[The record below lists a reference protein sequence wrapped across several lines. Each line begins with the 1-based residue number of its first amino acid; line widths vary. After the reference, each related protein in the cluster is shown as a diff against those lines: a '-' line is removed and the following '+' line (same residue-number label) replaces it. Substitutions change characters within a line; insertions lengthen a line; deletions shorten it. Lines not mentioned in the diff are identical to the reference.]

1 MVHEL
6 SRRDARRIAVRAQ
19 LLDASRPTSL
29 IEVVRRL
36 TFLQVDL
43 TAAVAPSADLVC
55 WSRLGARHAPR
66 DLDTLLD
73 QGDLVEFQGL
83 IRPGE
88 DMALYVDEMQRTAR
102 REGIKEWQH
111 EVLDWFE
118 TNDVCRADILDV
130 LRNQGPTRARD
141 LPDTC
146 VIPWRSSGWND
157 NKNVQRMLDIMERLG
172 DVAVASRQGRERL
185 WDLTERV
192 FPDLE
197 PVPHEQARR
206 TRDERRLA
214 SLGLARARA
223 PQSPGDPLDVG
234 EAGEPAV
241 IDGVRGSW
249 RVDPAQLG
257 QPFRGRTALL
267 SPLDR
272 LVFDRRRL
280 ADIFGFD
287 YQLEM
292 YKPASRRRWGYW
304 ALPVLHG
311 DRLVGKLDATADHRA
326 GILRVHTFHEDVEL
340 SATARAAV
348 DEEVAD
354 LASWLGLE
362 LVRE

>member
-6 SRRDARRIAVRAQ
+6 SRQEARRIAVRAQ
-19 LLDASRPTSL
+19 LLDATRPTSL
-29 IEVVRRL
+29 LEVVRRL

-55 WSRLGARHAPR
+55 WGRLGSRYLPR
-66 DLDTLLD
+66 DLDALLD
-73 QGDLVEFQGL
+73 QGDLVEYQGL
-83 IRPGE
+83 VRPGE
-88 DMALYVDEMQRTAR
+88 DMALYVDEMQRVAR

-130 LRNQGPTRARD
+130 LRAEGPTRARD

-146 VIPWRSSGWND
+146 VVPWRSSGWND
-157 NKNVQRMLDIMERLG
+157 NKNVPRMLDIMERLG
-172 DVAVASRQGRERL
+172 DVAVASRQGRDRL
-185 WDLTERV
+185 WDLAERV
-192 FPDLE
+192 FPEVE
-197 PVPHEQARR
+197 PVPHEQARQV
-206 TRDERRLA
+206 RDERRLA

-223 PQSPGDPLDVG
+223 PQAPGDPLDVG

-241 IDGVRGSW
+241 IEGVRGSW

-272 LVFDRRRL
+272 LVFDRKRL
-280 ADIFGFD
+280 AEIFEFD

-292 YKPASRRRWGYW
+292 YKPAAQRRWGYW

-311 DRLVGKLDATADHRA
+311 DRFVGKLDASADHRE
-326 GILRVHTFHEDVEL
+326 GVLRVHALHEDVEL
-340 SATARAAV
+340 APTARAAV
-348 DEEVAD
+348 DEQVAD
-354 LASWLGLE
+354 LADWLDLA
-362 LVRE
+362 LVRD